1 MLPLSASCSMV
12 PAMNDASISP
22 GQVEPLSSDER
33 LTLLRI
39 ANSGAHLSKLR
50 PQDVTRL
57 VSLGLVECS
66 PSRAKLTDVGR
77 RWADKLAPQRD

>member
-1 MLPLSASCSMV
+1 MV
-12 PAMNDASISP
+12 PAMNDASV
-22 GQVEPLSSDER
+22 GRGLVESLSGDER

-57 VSLGLVECS
+57 ASLGLIECS
-66 PSRAKLTDVGR
+66 PNRAKLTEIGR
-77 RWADKLAPQRD
+77 RWADTFDPQGD